1 MSRAC
6 NIGRSR
12 TLTENPKTRILYHN
26 KMLFP
31 SKRML
36 FENASTKINQH
47 VPAFIR
53 VNRHFTTM
61 LMRVIEEDENLRFK
75 EEEDETEEARS
86 HFCV

>member
-1 MSRAC
+1 
-6 NIGRSR
+6 
-12 TLTENPKTRILYHN
+12 
-26 KMLFP
+26 
-31 SKRML
+31 ML